1 MRTLRVMAIVLII
14 AGLVTLVLPY
24 IPFTEEKEVL
34 DVGPITATAEEEERI
49 NISPFIGFGL
59 LVIGSVML
67 IFDRRNH

>member
-1 MRTLRVMAIVLII
+1 MRTIRVVAIVLII

>member
-1 MRTLRVMAIVLII
+1 MRTIRVVAIVLII

-24 IPFTEEKEVL
+24 IPFTEKKQVL

>member
-1 MRTLRVMAIVLII
+1 MRVIKVVAIVLII

-24 IPFTEEKEVL
+24 IPFTQEKEVL
-34 DVGPITATAEEEERI
+34 DVGPITATAQEEERI

-67 IFDRRNH
+67 IFDRSNH

>member
-1 MRTLRVMAIVLII
+1 MRTIRVVAIVLII

-59 LVIGSVML
+59 LVLGSIML

>member
-1 MRTLRVMAIVLII
+1 MIRVVAIVLII

-24 IPFTEEKEVL
+24 IPLTEEKEVL